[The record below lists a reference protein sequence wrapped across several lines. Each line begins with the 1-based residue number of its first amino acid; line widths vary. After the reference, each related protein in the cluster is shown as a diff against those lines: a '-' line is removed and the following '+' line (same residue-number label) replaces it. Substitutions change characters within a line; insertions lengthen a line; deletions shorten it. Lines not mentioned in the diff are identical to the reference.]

1 MSLFALTWPGD
12 SDYEFPENVQNDLVQ
27 RCHFIEGACQV
38 VGFGWHYTFKAA
50 FLSVCRNAMPLIT
63 SWIILS
69 SILALFFN
77 FFPFLCM
84 SLSNIN

>member
-1 MSLFALTWPGD
+1 MHHLSLFALTWPGD

-50 FLSVCRNAMPLIT
+50 FLSVQKCHATDNILDNF
-63 SWIILS
+63 IIDTCF
-69 SILALFFN
+69 IFQ
-77 FFPFLCM
+77 FFPISMCV
-84 SLSNIN
+84 S